1 MGDRTDFDV
10 GNYNDEELLAIM
22 DLLGNTDHHVPLTKD
37 MIIERT
43 QFYIDRYK
51 DNPKFK
57 KFFLDVRTKLLAEK
71 DSLIKESI
79 FYDGPGAAPV
89 DDIIVGQDTR

>member
-10 GNYNDEELLAIM
+10 RNYNDEELLAIM
-22 DLLGNTDHHVPLTKD
+22 DLLGNTDHHIPLTKD

-43 QFYIDRYK
+43 QFYIDKYE

-57 KFFLDVRTKLLAEK
+57 KFF
-71 DSLIKESI
+71 
-79 FYDGPGAAPV
+79 
-89 DDIIVGQDTR
+89 

>member
-37 MIIERT
+37 M
-43 QFYIDRYK
+43 
-51 DNPKFK
+51 
-57 KFFLDVRTKLLAEK
+57 
-71 DSLIKESI
+71 SI
-79 FYDGPGAAPV
+79 FNSLANFLAFGV
-89 DDIIVGQDTR
+89 I